1 MFSRQFD
8 YRSNFRLYL
17 FFLYFCLHLFN
28 LFASVHYTA
37 CLTYT
42 AGLTFNIIL
51 AILVFDSTMAITKG
65 DVYTAALK
73 NSQSLSFQQK
83 ATFYERLIRNALE
96 QSGLTVSKVDILSFG
111 DGPFITLTF
120 RVFLDMRKIQ
130 V

>member
-1 MFSRQFD
+1 
-8 YRSNFRLYL
+8 
-17 FFLYFCLHLFN
+17 
-28 LFASVHYTA
+28 
-37 CLTYT
+37 
-42 AGLTFNIIL
+42 
-51 AILVFDSTMAITKG
+51 MAVTKG

-96 QSGLTVSKVDILSFG
+96 QSGLTVSKVDILGFG